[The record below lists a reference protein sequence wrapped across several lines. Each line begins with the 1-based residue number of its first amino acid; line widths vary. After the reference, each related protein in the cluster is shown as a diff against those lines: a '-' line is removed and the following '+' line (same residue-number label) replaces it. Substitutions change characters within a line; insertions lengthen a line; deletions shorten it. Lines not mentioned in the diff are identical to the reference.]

1 MFRYV
6 DNENLGSV
14 VASVGAGDVAQP
26 SYSSLGPVVE
36 YKSIAPQEKFGLF
49 VSGSLGDFNLR
60 RNFIRLSTGRIGRF
74 TAYVSRT
81 KLDSNL
87 WRGAGGVHR
96 THWEAQVKA
105 DLGGD
110 SWARFKFVSNDFLGN
125 DSPTLTR
132 AQYYSATPGFAPSV
146 PGVA

>member
-1 MFRYV
+1 MWPSRPIPRWVRWWNINPSLRKRNSVFSSQAASATLTCGAISSACPRG
-6 DNENLGSV
+6 GS
-14 VASVGAGDVAQP
+14 GA
-26 SYSSLGPVVE
+26 
-36 YKSIAPQEKFGLF
+36 
-49 VSGSLGDFNLR
+49 
-60 RNFIRLSTGRIGRF
+60 